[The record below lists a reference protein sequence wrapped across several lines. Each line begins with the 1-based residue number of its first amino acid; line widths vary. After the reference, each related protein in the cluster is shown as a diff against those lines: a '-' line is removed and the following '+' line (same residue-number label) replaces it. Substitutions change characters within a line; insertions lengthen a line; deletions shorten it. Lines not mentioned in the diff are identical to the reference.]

1 MQNASKGIDIM
12 QKTIEKIIKFHEGEK
27 GSLIPILQDVQ
38 REYGYI
44 SEEAVAA
51 IAKDVKISEHEIYGV
66 ATFYAQFRFTK
77 PGDHLIKVCVGTAC
91 HVRGGEQIMEMVEK
105 TLNIKSGETT
115 PDSIFSLERVACMG
129 CCALAPVMVIDNKI
143 YVNVTSPA
151 VDNILSQ
158 YRLPN
163 AEE

>member
-1 MQNASKGIDIM
+1 MANKGIDIM
-12 QKTIEKIIKFHEGEK
+12 QKKIEKIMKPHEGEK
-27 GSLIPILQDVQ
+27 GSLIPILQAVQ
-38 REYGYI
+38 KECGYI
-44 SEEAVAA
+44 SEEAIAA
-51 IAKDVKISEHEIYGV
+51 IAKGIKLSEHEIYGV

-91 HVRGGEQIMEMVEK
+91 HVNGGEQVMKMVEK

-115 PDSIFSLERVACMG
+115 PDSVFSLERVACMG

-143 YVNVTSPA
+143 YGNVASRA

-158 YRLPN
+158 YRSPDV
-163 AEE
+163 EE